1 MTPLEYN
8 NTRNQLLLLEQAIH
22 LHKRETTAANGRYH
36 LAKSAQGLSQAV
48 EFLDKFAHGQ
58 GLIVP

>member
-1 MTPLEYN
+1 VTPQEYTN
-8 NTRNQLLLLEQAIH
+8 MRNQLLLLEQATH
-22 LHKRETTAANGRYH
+22 SHKRETTAANGRYH

-58 GLIVP
+58 GIIVP